1 MKIIFQEFL
10 DADVLL
16 KKGEDGENKTH
27 KNGDVKINLL
37 KI

>member
-16 KKGEDGENKTH
+16 RKGEDGDHKAH

-37 KI
+37 